1 MTHNDMNPIGYVKLE
16 LMRGERVFVNFDAPA
31 KVICDAGRIGAAHL
45 AFFGEYL
52 QDVILLPRC

>member
-1 MTHNDMNPIGYVKLE
+1 
-16 LMRGERVFVNFDAPA
+16 MRGERAFVNFDAAA
-31 KVICDAGRIGAAHL
+31 KVVGDAGRVRSTYF